1 MKKTLKVLLALLLV
15 FSLVT
20 PAAFAAEEPEV
31 KKVYTVGENVLSPE
45 VTFEFKL
52 EGVDPTADEN
62 VNGQPVVK
70 GVEGLLKFKD
80 DVNTLTF
87 TEGGENTLPLEVVK
101 GTNAPGIYKYQVTET
116 KGSVEGLVYDETEYT
131 VYLYLLADGTHQF
144 VIYNGEEKAT
154 LDFTNVYA
162 HEDEDGLLHKL
173 TVKKEVKGNLGDQ
186 NKDFNFTITI
196 TPDETVAGQQFVVKK
211 GTDTVATLN
220 SENNYTLEVT
230 LKHDESVEVYG
241 LSENDK
247 YKVVEAESNKDG
259 YTTTG
264 EVTDATAMGKADAT
278 VTVTNNAEQ
287 EIPTGIIEN
296 IAPFALVLVAAVAF
310 GFVYFKK
317 RSVEA

>member
-173 TVKKEVKGNLGDQ
+173 TVKKEVKGNLGDK

-211 GTDTVATLN
+211 GTDKVATLN

-247 YKVVEAESNKDG
+247 YRVVEAEYNKDG

-296 IAPFALVLVAAVAF
+296 IAPFVLVLVAAVAF

>member
-162 HEDEDGLLHKL
+162 HEDEGGLLHNL
-173 TVKKEVKGNLGDQ
+173 TVAKTVTGNLGDQ

-230 LKHDESVEVYG
+230 LKHDESVVVYG
-241 LSENDK
+241 LSENDN
-247 YKVVEAESNKDG
+247 YTVVEAESNKDG

-264 EVTDATAMGKADAT
+264 EVTDATAMGSKDKT
-278 VTVTNNAEQ
+278 ITVTNEANQ

>member
-87 TEGGENTLPLEVVK
+87 TKGGENTLPLEVVK